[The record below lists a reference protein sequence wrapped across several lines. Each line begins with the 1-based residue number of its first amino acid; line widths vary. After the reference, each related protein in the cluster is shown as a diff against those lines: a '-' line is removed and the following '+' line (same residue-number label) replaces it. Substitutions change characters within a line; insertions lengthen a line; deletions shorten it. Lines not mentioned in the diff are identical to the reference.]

1 MSLGQTATRALRRA
15 ASELLAEEGEG
26 YEHFKR
32 LGDRLV
38 PRMDD
43 VRMMRPVRVGDYT
56 DFYASVHHATNVG
69 RLFRPDNPLLPNYKY
84 VPIGYHGRASSIV
97 VSGTPVRR
105 PVGQVK
111 PADANAPVVRPTR
124 LLDYEAE
131 TGVYVGQGNPL
142 GTPVP
147 LRAAEEHLFGMCLL
161 NDWSARDVQAWEY
174 QPLGPFLAKSF
185 ATTVSPWVVTFEAL
199 APFRVPLAP
208 RAEGDPEPLAY
219 LSDAGDKAQGGVDM
233 TIEVWLRTRRMREAG
248 KPAERLSRA
257 NASDLYWSVGQMLT
271 HHTSNG
277 CNMKSG
283 NLLGS
288 GTISGQDEGGRG
300 CLLELT
306 SRGANPV
313 KLANGEERK
322 FLEDGDEVTLRGYC
336 ERAGFARIGFGE
348 CSGEIISAVV

>member
-1 MSLGQTATRALRRA
+1 
-15 ASELLAEEGEG
+15 
-26 YEHFKR
+26 
-32 LGDRLV
+32 
-38 PRMDD
+38 
-43 VRMMRPVRVGDYT
+43 
-56 DFYASVHHATNVG
+56 
-69 RLFRPDNPLLPNYKY
+69 
-84 VPIGYHGRASSIV
+84 
-97 VSGTPVRR
+97 
-105 PVGQVK
+105 
-111 PADANAPVVRPTR
+111 
-124 LLDYEAE
+124 
-131 TGVYVGQGNPL
+131 
-142 GTPVP
+142 
-147 LRAAEEHLFGMCLL
+147 MCLL
-161 NDWSARDVQAWEY
+161 NDWSARDIQAWEY

-185 ATTVSPWVVTFEAL
+185 ATTVSPWIVTFEAL

-288 GTISGQDEGGRG
+288 GTISGRDEGGRG